1 MDTIVLLIVFVVS
14 AITCITAYTLGLMA
28 GQRLSK
34 GKEIKLFEPPKF
46 EIASLKVDKQ
56 EVKEV
61 ENYKTMIEN
70 IDNYDGTSIGQKPLR
85 R

>member
-1 MDTIVLLIVFVVS
+1 MDAIVLLIVFVVS
-14 AITCITAYTLGLMA
+14 AITCITAYTLGLIA

-34 GKEIKLFEPPKF
+34 GKEIKLFDPPK
-46 EIASLKVDKQ
+46 KVDRHD
-56 EVKEV
+56 VKEV

>member
-14 AITCITAYTLGLMA
+14 AITCITAYTLGLIA

-34 GKEIKLFEPPKF
+34 GKEIKLFEPPK
-46 EIASLKVDKQ
+46 KVDKQ

>member
-34 GKEIKLFEPPKF
+34 GKEIKLFEPPK
-46 EIASLKVDKQ
+46 KVDKQ

-85 R
+85 G

>member
-1 MDTIVLLIVFVVS
+1 MDAIVLLIVFVVS
-14 AITCITAYTLGLMA
+14 AITCITAYTLGLIA

-34 GKEIKLFEPPKF
+34 GKEIKLFEPPK
-46 EIASLKVDKQ
+46 KVDKQ

>member
-1 MDTIVLLIVFVVS
+1 MDAVVLIIVFIVS
-14 AITCITAYTLGLMA
+14 ALTCICAYTLGLIA

-34 GKEIKLFEPPKF
+34 GKEIKLFEPPK
-46 EIASLKVDKQ
+46 KVDKQ
-56 EVKEV
+56 ELKEA
-61 ENYKTMIEN
+61 ENYQTMIEN